1 MSEFEFVFALYSLI
15 LGLSLVELLTGLGR
29 TLELK
34 LARDAEN
41 RAFRIGW
48 LTPLLA
54 VFVILDLLSFWM
66 FAWLVRESII
76 ASTGMILGVVVFA
89 GAYFLASR
97 LVFPSEPENFV
108 DLDTHYLRV
117 HRIVFAMLVVMVV
130 VQWLFLITVPAL
142 VERLSSPVTL
152 GMTGLLL
159 ALMIGAGIT
168 RSRTAG
174 IVLLALLIARYLVI
188 YLLR

>member
-1 MSEFEFVFALYSLI
+1 MNAFEFVFALYSLI

-29 TLELK
+29 TLEFK
-34 LARDAEN
+34 LARDAEQ

-66 FAWLVRESII
+66 FAWLVRDVV
-76 ASTGMILGVVVFA
+76 AADRFTILGEVVFA
-89 GAYFLASR
+89 SAYFLASR

-117 HRIVFAMLVVMVV
+117 HRVVFAMLIVMVV
-130 VQWLFLITVPAL
+130 VQWLFVATVPAL
-142 VERLSSPVTL
+142 VGQMTSPLSIGL
-152 GMTGLLL
+152 TGLLL
-159 ALMIGAGIT
+159 ALMIGAAAT
-168 RSRTAG
+168 RNRKVG
-174 IVLLALLIARYLVI
+174 VVLLTLLIARYLAI
-188 YLLR
+188 YLV